1 MTLRV
6 LHLVSV
12 ATMTGPADP
21 ALSLAAAQRHLLGL
35 DVAIGYDTV
44 RAGDMP
50 RRVVQY
56 DVPALERLALC
67 TKGGLVRAL
76 ADRRALAE
84 LGARYDVIHAHS
96 THDHGLAALAGKAP
110 LLVRSIHH
118 PRSAA
123 RRWGQGWVFARTGG
137 FFVPAEAHR
146 ALVRQN
152 YPTLDAARV
161 LCVPGAVDPA
171 VFHPG
176 LDGAAFRR
184 EVGLP
189 AEAFVVGMV
198 ARFQPGRRQEVL
210 IEAVARARASSGLD
224 VRLALMGK
232 GETQAEVEAAVVRHG
247 LGEVSRL
254 LGFRDADLGA
264 SIRACDVTVLL
275 KEGSDAGCRAVL
287 QSLACGVPVVGARYP
302 AIEDALAGG
311 EVGALVDGEDA
322 EALAAA
328 IVAEARLSP
337 AARAARAAAARAR
350 VEARYT
356 ERGRAERV
364 VAAYAE
370 WLEADGRAGGITPSS
385 GARPSA

>member
-35 DVAIGYDTV
+35 DTAIAYDTV
-44 RAGDMP
+44 RAGDMA

-56 DVPALERLALC
+56 DVPALDTLALC
-67 TKGGLVRAL
+67 TKGGLRRAL
-76 ADRRALAE
+76 TDRRALAA

-96 THDHGLAALAGKAP
+96 SHDHGLAALAGQAP

-123 RRWGQGWVFARTGG
+123 KRLGQGWVFKRTGG

-146 ALVRQN
+146 ALLLSN
-152 YPTLDAARV
+152 YPALESERV

-184 EVGLP
+184 EVGVP
-189 AEAFVVGMV
+189 AGAFLVGMV

-210 IEAVARARASSGLD
+210 IEAVARARARSGLD
-224 VRLALMGK
+224 LWLALMGK
-232 GETQAEVEAAVVRHG
+232 GETQAEVEAAVAHHG
-247 LGEVSRL
+247 LGEVTRL

-287 QSLACGVPVVGARYP
+287 QSLACGVPVVGARFP
-302 AIEDALAGG
+302 AIEDALEGG
-311 EVGALVDGEDA
+311 EVGALVGGEDVEALA
-322 EALAAA
+322 EAL
-328 IVAEARLSP
+328 VAEARRSP
-337 AARAARAAAARAR
+337 ESRVERAAAARAR
-350 VEARYT
+350 VESRYT
-356 ERGRAERV
+356 ERGRAEHV
-364 VAAYAE
+364 VAAYRA
-370 WLEADGRAGGITPSS
+370 WLGR
-385 GARPSA
+385 

>member
-6 LHLVSV
+6 LHVVSV

-35 DVAIGYDTV
+35 EVAIGYDTM
-44 RAGDMP
+44 RAGDMA

-56 DVPALERLALC
+56 DVPAVETLALC
-67 TKGGLVRAL
+67 TKGGLRRAL
-76 ADRRALAE
+76 ADRRALAA
-84 LGARYDVIHAHS
+84 LGARYDVIHAHAS
-96 THDHGLAALAGKAP
+96 HDHGLAALAGKAP

-123 RRWGQGWVFARTGG
+123 KRVGQGWVFGRTGG

-146 ALVRQN
+146 ALVLHN
-152 YPTLDAARV
+152 YPTLEAEQV

-176 LDGAAFRR
+176 LDGPAFRR

-189 AEAFVVGMV
+189 PSAFVVGMV

-224 VRLALMGK
+224 LWLAFMGK
-232 GETQAEVEAAVVRHG
+232 GETQAEVEAAVGRHG
-247 LGEVSRL
+247 LGQVSRL

-302 AIEDALAGG
+302 AIEDALEGG
-311 EVGALVDGEDA
+311 EVGALVAGEDVG
-322 EALAAA
+322 ALAAA
-328 IVAEARLSP
+328 LVVEARRSP
-337 AARAARAAAARAR
+337 DARAARAAEARAR

-364 VAAYAE
+364 VAAYAA
-370 WLEADGRAGGITPSS
+370 WLGRESPARITAPS
-385 GARPSA
+385 R